1 MVIIIVA
8 FLLPKNFKRIK
19 NIYSIFKSLKM
30 LKTYA
35 SKNYIVSCET
45 GKGMNQIVKANNC
58 VLFPRKYCQTRK

>member
-1 MVIIIVA
+1 MLIIIIA

-35 SKNYIVSCET
+35 SKNCIVSCET
-45 GKGMNQIVKANNC
+45 GKGMNQIVKADNC